1 MYCKNCGAEIQEKTK
16 FCPSCGKATS
26 DRKQSQQSTKEYGE
40 ELGKGI
46 KIGLQGLNTVC
57 STKKRKT
64 AILLII
70 IPLLICISG
79 FTGIGVTEGNGSGL
93 FALMFMAGLLLGI
106 YQFYV
111 GKFGKGILYTIT
123 MGGFFVG
130 CLIDLFKLTVTK
142 TFKDAN
148 GFPLIY

>member
-57 STKKRKT
+57 SPKKRKT
-64 AILLII
+64 AILLIV
-70 IPLLICISG
+70 IPLAIFVIGLVTGVTSSPDNVKA
-79 FTGIGVTEGNGSGL
+79 TGIL
-93 FALMFMAGLLLGI
+93 AGFLLGI

-111 GKFGKGILYTIT
+111 GKFGKGVLYTIT

-130 CLIDLFKLTVTK
+130 CLIDLFKLIVTK